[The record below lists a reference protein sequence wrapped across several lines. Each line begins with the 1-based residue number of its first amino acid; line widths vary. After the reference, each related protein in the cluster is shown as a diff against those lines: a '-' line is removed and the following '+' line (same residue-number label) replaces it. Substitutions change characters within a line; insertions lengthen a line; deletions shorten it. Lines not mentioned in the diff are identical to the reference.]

1 MTFMDIF
8 PWVVSAFSI
17 IGVVLNIKKM
27 RICFYIWLFTNAS
40 WTIVDFVFGLY
51 AQSLLFLVYTGLAVY
66 GIIEWKKEK

>member
-8 PWVVSAFSI
+8 PWVVSVLSLV
-17 IGVVLNIKKM
+17 GVVLNIKKS
-27 RICFYIWLFTNAS
+27 RICFFIWLFTNAS

-66 GIIEWKKEK
+66 GIIEWRKK